1 MHNAQFYCYAYYN
14 ESAPVAK
21 VMKGHFTVRK
31 SHICFI
37 FYTQSIQIISKI

>member
-31 SHICFI
+31 SHICFT
-37 FYTQSIQIISKI
+37 FYT